1 MGTNYFQP
9 VERFQ
14 AVANLFAHLP
24 EALNNEV
31 FQTLLENGGV
41 RIERII
47 SQGQTTPAGEWYDQE
62 QDEWVLLLSGVAE
75 LIFDGNGTPLLM
87 KPGDYLMIP
96 AHCRH
101 RVAWTDP
108 DGHTVWLAVH
118 FPPPSG
124 KS

>member
-1 MGTNYFQP
+1 MD
-9 VERFQ
+9 
-14 AVANLFAHLP
+14 NLFTHLP

-31 FQTLLENGGV
+31 FQTLLENSGV

-47 SQGQTTPAGEWYDQE
+47 SQGQATPAGEWYDQE
-62 QDEWVLLLSGVAE
+62 QDEWVLLLSGAAE
-75 LIFDGNGTPLLM
+75 LIFDDNGSPLPM
-87 KPGDYLMIP
+87 KPGDHLMIP

-108 DGHTVWLAVH
+108 DGQTVWLAVH